1 MSTLFLILFVFY
13 VNIYTMHMKGE
24 KIMLMFL
31 LLLFNFFISWGNA
44 SYCGRYWSESKAVG
58 GSFRLYVI
66 SGYVMAVAGLT
77 MVYWY
82 VLALALPYV
91 LPIFIELSENDLMKI
106 MQLSSDMTY
115 ILLVLA
121 IVPTGFIIWFRSVA
135 NFWERKT
142 LGNGIIAGYNTFAQ
156 AHNTINACRELP
168 SAFSRVTSFLFDGD
182 DDDDIKGKLIA
193 IAIILILVALLAGY
207 FTASA
212 IMKKADREYD
222 ALAKL

>member
-1 MSTLFLILFVFY
+1 MLI
-13 VNIYTMHMKGE
+13 
-24 KIMLMFL
+24 L

-44 SYCGRYWSESKAVG
+44 KNCGRYWSESKVMG
-58 GSFRLYVI
+58 GSFRIYVI
-66 SGYVMAVAGLT
+66 SGYVMSIAGFT

-91 LPIFIELSENDLMKI
+91 LPIFMEMSENDLMRI

-121 IVPTGFIIWFRSVA
+121 IVLSGFIIWFKSVA

-142 LGNGIIAGYNTFAQ
+142 LGNGFVAGYNTFAQ

-168 SAFSRVTSFLFDGD
+168 SAFSRVVSFLFDGD
-182 DDDDIKGKLIA
+182 DDDDIKGKLVA
-193 IAIILILVALLAGY
+193 IAIILVIVALLAGY
-207 FTASA
+207 FTASS

-222 ALAKL
+222 ALKF

>member
-1 MSTLFLILFVFY
+1 
-13 VNIYTMHMKGE
+13 MHMKGE

-44 SYCGRYWSESKAVG
+44 SYCGRYWSESKAAR
-58 GSFRLYVI
+58 GSFRIYVI
-66 SGYVMAVAGLT
+66 SGYVMAIAGFT

-91 LPIFIELSENDLMKI
+91 LPIFVEISENDLMKI

-135 NFWERKT
+135 NFWEKKT
-142 LGNGIIAGYNTFAQ
+142 LGNGITAGYNTFAQ
-156 AHNTINACRELP
+156 ARNTINACRELP
-168 SAFSRVTSFLFDGD
+168 SAFSRVVSFLFDSD
-182 DDDDIKGKLIA
+182 DDDDAKGKIIA

-207 FTASA
+207 FTASS

-222 ALAKL
+222 ALAKF